1 MDIREVVM
9 LAKKAMEEKK
19 AEDIKVLNITGLSP
33 IGDYFVLATGNNRNQ
48 MQAMADE
55 VDQELAKVN
64 VHVKQVEGYDNANWI
79 LMDYGDFMIHIFNPE
94 SRDFYNLERIW
105 RDAKVEE

>member
-1 MDIREVVM
+1 MEIKELTGIAISALED
-9 LAKKAMEEKK
+9 KKG
-19 AEDIKVLNITGLSP
+19 EDIKLLNITGISP
-33 IGDYFVLATGNNRNQ
+33 ISDYFVIATGNNSNQ

-55 VDQELAKVN
+55 VS
-64 VHVKQVEGYDNANWI
+64 KQLSDAGATLKHTEGYDAANWI

-105 RDAKVEE
+105 RDAVTE

>member
-1 MDIREVVM
+1 MEIKELTGVAISALED
-9 LAKKAMEEKK
+9 KKG
-19 AEDIKVLNITGLSP
+19 EDIKLLNITGISP
-33 IGDYFVLATGNNRNQ
+33 ISDYFVIATGNNSNQ

-55 VDQELAKVN
+55 VSEQLNKAGATLK
-64 VHVKQVEGYDNANWI
+64 HTEGYDAANWI

-105 RDAKVEE
+105 RDAVTE

>member
-1 MDIREVVM
+1 MEIKELTGIAISALED
-9 LAKKAMEEKK
+9 KKG
-19 AEDIKVLNITGLSP
+19 EDIKLLNITGISP
-33 IGDYFVLATGNNRNQ
+33 ISDYFVIATGNNTNQ

-55 VDQELAKVN
+55 VSEKLNEAGAKLK
-64 VHVKQVEGYDNANWI
+64 HTEGYDSANWI

-105 RDAKVEE
+105 RDAGTE